1 MVAHLSQST
10 LSINWQVN
18 SYFTYEGGGS
28 TPSWMV
34 STRGFLPLHFLQFDW
49 LRAVVFQLNLKYL
62 HVKITKLL
70 QVVVQTNNSMICTW
84 YLAEMPLVI
93 FQNCLKFHSPKLCI
107 TISKYHWWYLR
118 HISLKIMLL
127 PIQNAC
133 LLIGHFRVPKTLTF
147 KIRPSAK
154 PLLWKWVLFAWE

>member
-18 SYFTYEGGGS
+18 SYFTYEEGGGGGGGA

-49 LRAVVFQLNLKYL
+49 LRAVVVQLNLKHL

-70 QVVVQTNNSMICTW
+70 QVVVQTNNSMICT
-84 YLAEMPLVI
+84 
-93 FQNCLKFHSPKLCI
+93 
-107 TISKYHWWYLR
+107 
-118 HISLKIMLL
+118 
-127 PIQNAC
+127 
-133 LLIGHFRVPKTLTF
+133 
-147 KIRPSAK
+147 
-154 PLLWKWVLFAWE
+154 